1 MAEEQENTAQQPQ
14 KKKQSPF
21 ICHYWKRV
29 SDAFIGGSDYHAA
42 YGE

>member
-14 KKKQSPF
+14 KKQSPF

-29 SDAFIGGSDYHAA
+29 SDAFVGGGDYHVA